1 MKRLLGI
8 VFLLLFIL
16 PVFAQNTIL
25 ILGDSLSAGFGV
37 AAHKEWPVLLQARLN
52 DEKYDYKVVN
62 ESMSGETLTWGL
74 GHLPGAILEYQPNII
89 IIELG
94 ANDGLG
100 KLSLSSIKEN
110 LQNLIKMA
118 KKSNNKILL
127 LGIDLPPF
135 ADNVVYRE
143 SFQRIFSDIAKQEH
157 INFVPNFLKE
167 VDRHPTLKQPDGLHP
182 TTEAQIILLDNVWP
196 DLKKLLNK

>member
-1 MKRLLGI
+1 MKRLLSI
-8 VFLLLFIL
+8 LFLLFTL

-25 ILGDSLSAGFGV
+25 VLGDSLSAGFGV
-37 AAHKEWPVLLQARLN
+37 TPQKEWPVLLQTRLN
-52 DEKYDYKVVN
+52 DEKYDYKVIN

-74 GHLPGAILEYQPNII
+74 GHLPGAIFKYKPNII

-100 KLSLSSIKEN
+100 KLPLSSIKEN

-118 KKSNNKILL
+118 KKSNSKILL
-127 LGIDLPPF
+127 LGIDLSPF

-143 SFQRIFSDIAKQEH
+143 SFQRIFSGVAKQQH
-157 INFVPNFLKE
+157 IIFVPDFLK
-167 VDRHPTLKQPDGLHP
+167 DLDGHPTLKQPDGLHP
-182 TTEAQIILLDNVWP
+182 TTEAQSILLDNVWP